1 MVPAYDV
8 VATGGVDDLVKVF
21 AYEDGEL
28 RLRHKLG
35 DHSLGV
41 VSVALSKEAKYLGRA
56 QTDPIRFAFLCSRL
70 LHCNLGLSCNHMR
83 ISKVL
88 EPSWL
93 MMVLDIS
100 KVTSQACNQA
110 VF

>member
-1 MVPAYDV
+1 MRKALLMLIGPNSMILNGTRTLTQVVPAYDV

-56 QTDPIRFAFLCSRL
+56 TDTIGFAAQTQETL
-70 LHCNLGLSCNHMR
+70 LE
-83 ISKVL
+83 I
-88 EPSWL
+88 
-93 MMVLDIS
+93 
-100 KVTSQACNQA
+100 
-110 VF
+110 

>member
-41 VSVALSKEAKYLGRA
+41 VSVALSKEAKYLGRLSS
-56 QTDPIRFAFLCSRL
+56 LCSGQTQDPL
-70 LHCNLGLSCNHMR
+70 PKKIVNEAG
-83 ISKVL
+83 
-88 EPSWL
+88 
-93 MMVLDIS
+93 
-100 KVTSQACNQA
+100 
-110 VF
+110 

>member
-1 MVPAYDV
+1 MILNGTRTLTQVVPAYDV

-56 QTDPIRFAFLCSRL
+56 QTIDRLRFLMLKLKRPYLVLVATSS
-70 LHCNLGLSCNHMR
+70 LSN
-83 ISKVL
+83 VL
-88 EPSWL
+88 EPG
-93 MMVLDIS
+93 
-100 KVTSQACNQA
+100 
-110 VF
+110 

>member
-1 MVPAYDV
+1 MGHPELLLNGTRTLTQVVPAYDV

-56 QTDPIRFAFLCSRL
+56 TDTIGFAAQTQETL
-70 LHCNLGLSCNHMR
+70 LE
-83 ISKVL
+83 I
-88 EPSWL
+88 
-93 MMVLDIS
+93 
-100 KVTSQACNQA
+100 
-110 VF
+110 